1 MIVKI
6 KNFYTR
12 LTVLLLMLL
21 TRIYVF
27 AQDIMD
33 DEDEDAASNITT
45 IFEEEEEEI
54 VPLGFHFGFTDI
66 LIGAVVIA
74 LFYVMSNS
82 KLKKGCWYSVLY
94 CILVALL
101 IMKCT

>member
-1 MIVKI
+1 MIDKI

-27 AQDIMD
+27 AQDMMD
-33 DEDEDAASNITT
+33 DEDEDAASDITT
-45 IFEEEEEEI
+45 IFGEEEEEI

>member
-1 MIVKI
+1 MLDKI

-27 AQDIMD
+27 AQDMMD
-33 DEDEDAASNITT
+33 DEDEDAASDITT
-45 IFEEEEEEI
+45 IFGEEEEEI

>member
-1 MIVKI
+1 MTDKI

-12 LTVLLLMLL
+12 IAVLLLMLL

-27 AQDIMD
+27 AQDMMD
-33 DEDEDAASNITT
+33 DDDEDAASNITT
-45 IFEEEEEEI
+45 IFGDEEEEI

>member
-1 MIVKI
+1 MLDKI

-74 LFYVMSNS
+74 LLYVMSNS

>member
-1 MIVKI
+1 MLDKI

-12 LTVLLLMLL
+12 IAVLLLMLL

-27 AQDIMD
+27 AQDMMD
-33 DEDEDAASNITT
+33 DDDEDAASNITT
-45 IFEEEEEEI
+45 IFGDEEEET

>member
-12 LTVLLLMLL
+12 LTVLLFMLL

>member
-1 MIVKI
+1 MLDKI